1 MDIDSLAALA
11 RISVPEADKAKVAQD
26 LEKIVSYV
34 SELESVKG
42 LSSED
47 APTVA
52 KDELRNVF
60 RKDEHSYEPREFTAA
75 ILAEAPRTE
84 EGYLVVKKILDK

>member
-11 RISVPEADKAKVAQD
+11 RISVPDSDKVKVAQD
-26 LEKIVSYV
+26 LEKILSYV

-42 LSSED
+42 LSSETI
-47 APTVA
+47 PTVA

-60 RKDEHSYEPREFTAA
+60 RKDEKPYEPREYTKA
-75 ILAEAPRTE
+75 ILAEAPRIE